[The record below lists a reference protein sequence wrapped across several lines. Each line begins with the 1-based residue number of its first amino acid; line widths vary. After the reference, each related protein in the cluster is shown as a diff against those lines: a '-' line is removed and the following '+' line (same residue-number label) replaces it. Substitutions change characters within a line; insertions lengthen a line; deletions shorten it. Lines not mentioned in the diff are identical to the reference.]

1 MITLYKNKKASP
13 FGGRLV
19 GGLALVLCLLTSCY
33 KLIST
38 SAPKTVEAGQ
48 TIEVSF
54 TVVDDGSDTQN
65 FVTDWSYAGI
75 RVPSGWEVTVPQ
87 GAHQQFAEDWVYYS
101 DGSKVNSQ
109 HDMIICD
116 KLAEFYNAACKKSG
130 YTWHGFQSQKKVPK
144 NISACWR
151 NGCDSIRVTFLVT
164 ISEDAKPGKYTIDFI
179 GGDEEDDAGIDKY
192 NSYTDAK
199 SSRLFHVGTVN
210 NSYIEN
216 KATALACQIE
226 VTENSTGIKNTILSE
241 EKAPDKDIYTLDG
254 KQVRSTKNTAGLPH
268 GVYYVDGKKTTVR

>member
-1 MITLYKNKKASP
+1 MNKNFQLSTFNFQLKPLPS
-13 FGGRLV
+13 GRLG
-19 GGLALVLCLLTSCY
+19 GGLFLVLFLLTSCY
-33 KLIST
+33 KIIKT
-38 SAPKTVEAGQ
+38 VAPKTAEAGS

-109 HDMIICD
+109 HNMIACD
-116 KLAEFYNAACKKSG
+116 KLTEFYNAACKKSG
-130 YTWHGFQSQKKVPK
+130 YTWHGFQSQRKVPK

-151 NGCDSIRVTFLVT
+151 NGCDSIKITFLVT
-164 ISEDAKPGKYTIDFI
+164 IPEDAKPGKYTIDFI

-192 NSYTDAK
+192 SSYTDAK

-216 KATALACQIE
+216 KATNLACQIE
-226 VTENSTGIKNTILSE
+226 VTENETAISRPSPQPSPKWEGEVYDMSGRRLNSKSSKSIYIKE
-241 EKAPDKDIYTLDG
+241 GRKVAF
-254 KQVRSTKNTAGLPH
+254 
-268 GVYYVDGKKTTVR
+268 